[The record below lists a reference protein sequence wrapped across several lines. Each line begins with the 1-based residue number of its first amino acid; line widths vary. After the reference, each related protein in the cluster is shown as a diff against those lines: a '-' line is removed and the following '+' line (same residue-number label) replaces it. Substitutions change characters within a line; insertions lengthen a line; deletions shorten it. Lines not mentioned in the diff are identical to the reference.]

1 MNGVGS
7 DSQPAVMVVDDN
19 FDVLSAVAAFLQ
31 RMGYR
36 VERHCSSEDALA
48 ALGETRCDIILSDI
62 KMPGLTG
69 LDLLEAARR
78 LCPETPFLLM
88 TGYGDL
94 DMAILAIK
102 RGAFDFLLKPLD
114 FDVVAIALDKAVRVK
129 RGMELERAYQQR
141 LEEDVLRKTAELRAA
156 TEELTIA
163 RNAAMAASRAKS
175 QFLANVSHEL
185 RTPMTGVVGMLELL
199 GMSRLAPQQQEQ
211 VAIAAGAAEEMVRLI
226 DRLISF
232 SSLDDKA
239 VVSRRFSLRE
249 RIGELLV
256 AARGEAERKGIAFS
270 WVIDRSVPDLLEG
283 NDIAFE
289 RALEAIVEN
298 SVKFTLHGRI
308 DLTFAHSTVREGE
321 VELLVVVSDTGVG
334 IPSDQL
340 DAIFDDFTQADGS
353 LTRRFGGLGL
363 GLAAARRSVKHAGG
377 DLWVESREGEG
388 STFYF
393 TARFAVA

>member
-1 MNGVGS
+1 MNGVGNGS
-7 DSQPAVMVVDDN
+7 LPTVMVVDDD
-19 FDVLSAVAAFLQ
+19 FDVLFTVAAFLQ

-36 VERHCSSEDALA
+36 VERHSCSEEALA
-48 ALGETRCDIILSDI
+48 ALGESLCDIILSDI
-62 KMPGLTG
+62 KMPGVTG

-78 LCPETPFLLM
+78 LRPETPFLLM

-94 DMAILAIK
+94 DMAIFAIK

-114 FDVVAIALDKAVRVK
+114 FDVVANALDKAVRVN
-129 RGMELERAYQQR
+129 RGLELERAYQQR

-156 TEELTIA
+156 TEELAIA
-163 RNAAMAASRAKS
+163 HNAAMAASRAKS
-175 QFLANVSHEL
+175 EFLANVSHEL
-185 RTPMTGVVGMLELL
+185 RTPMNGVVGMLELL
-199 GMSRLAPQQQEQ
+199 GTGLAPQQQEH

-239 VVSRRFSLRE
+239 IVFRRFSLRE
-249 RIGELLV
+249 RLGELLIP
-256 AARGEAERKGIAFS
+256 AQGEAERKGVAFS
-270 WVIDRSVPDLLEG
+270 WVIDRNIPDLLEG
-283 NDIAFE
+283 NDIAFGC
-289 RALEAIVEN
+289 ALEAIVEN
-298 SVKFTLHGRI
+298 AVKFTLQGRI
-308 DLTFAHSTVREGE
+308 DLTFAHSAVREGE
-321 VELLVVVSDTGVG
+321 MELLVVVSDTGVG
-334 IPSDQL
+334 IPSDRL
-340 DAIFDDFTQADGS
+340 GAIFDDFTQADGS

-393 TARFAVA
+393 TTRFAVS